1 MGLGF
6 YEWLTVAVPVFVV
19 AAIMFLIFIWARKR
33 HPKIYE
39 PRCAKVLV
47 GSESTSPLLPR
58 GNLAWIF
65 PLLGTPL
72 EVVARRAG
80 VDAAAYLVFVRN
92 MALALGVLLLSCL
105 TLLPIYKTTNG
116 ALEEFNGF
124 SLSNIEENS
133 GRLWVPAGVS
143 WIAAAAVY
151 YFAYRAVQRVVAM
164 KREVEKKNASPHQLS
179 VMVTNVPEACR
190 EVGAIQK
197 CFEEAFP
204 GQVLNVQLLRT
215 YEDSYSKMLGEY
227 SSAWAALKHAEAL
240 AEQRPEKVPLT
251 RERCWGKKLEAIP
264 FYTQRC
270 QEYRAELER
279 LRDSYEKLPVLPYA
293 FVTLSSLSSARE
305 APARMAEKGWTVTAA
320 PEPRDIVWS
329 NLLKCRSPTSQ
340 LIRNALVCLLV
351 SIIIIFFIIPV
362 GLCQMLVNLEELA
375 EKLKL
380 DFILDN
386 KGAFW
391 ISLLQGLMPTILLAL
406 LNALVVPVF
415 MFLAYLSGAETFSS
429 IEKLTMKYAYFF
441 LMFNSFFFV
450 VIGGSLFNKMTEV
463 MNDPGRIVPLLG
475 ESLPKVGTFFI
486 CFVTVALGS
495 VLGTLSLIGK
505 LIVSG
510 IMLKYFCKTDRECAA
525 VLEPSSPPYGVMY
538 AQCLFY
544 LSLTFC
550 YALISPLFVLFG
562 CCYFCLEFVSS
573 SYLLSYVYKSR
584 FQSSGLQFLSAVR
597 FALGGFLVGQLTL
610 LCAISLKESGA
621 LAICVPLPF
630 VTVIL
635 IAWLPRGVGKSLFDD
650 GLSAEAAAEVEAD
663 VQRHG
668 NLVQLASQAV
678 KALDW
683 MDPSYTVNLDEP
695 FQQKFQWVNV
705 GKAEDI

>member
-1 MGLGF
+1 MF
-6 YEWLTVAVPVFVV
+6 FIFV
-19 AAIMFLIFIWARKR
+19 WARKR

-39 PRCAKVLV
+39 PRTAKELIGFEIASPVSPSGCLAWLYPLL
-47 GSESTSPLLPR
+47 STS
-58 GNLAWIF
+58 
-65 PLLGTPL
+65 L
-72 EVVARRAG
+72 EVVATRAG
-80 VDAAAYLVFVRN
+80 VDAAAYLVFIRN
-92 MALALGVLLLSCL
+92 TALALATLLLLNCA
-105 TLLPIYKTTNG
+105 TLIPVYG
-116 ALEEFNGF
+116 SAEWGLEEFDSV
-124 SLSNIEENS
+124 SLANVESGS

-143 WIAAAAVY
+143 WLGAAAVY
-151 YFAYRAVQRVVAM
+151 YFAYTAVQRVVAM
-164 KREVEKKNASPHQLS
+164 KRQAERTVTSPHQLS
-179 VMVTNVPEACR
+179 VLVTNVPEASR
-190 EVGAIQK
+190 DATAIQK
-197 CFEEAFP
+197 FFEESFA
-204 GQVLNVQLLRT
+204 GKVLHVQTLRAHPAE
-215 YEDSYSKMLGEY
+215 YAKSLGKY
-227 SSAWAALKHAEAL
+227 RSAWAALKHSEAV
-240 AEQRPEKVPLT
+240 AEQQPDKGPPMTKEK
-251 RERCWGKKLEAIP
+251 CCGKKVEAIP
-264 FYTQRC
+264 WYTQKC
-270 QEYRAELER
+270 TEHRADVQR
-279 LRDSYEKLPVLPYA
+279 MRDSYEKLPVLPYA
-293 FVTLSSLSSARE
+293 FVTFNSLTAARE
-305 APARMAEKGWTVTAA
+305 APERMAQKGWTVIPA

-329 NLLKCRSPTSQ
+329 NLLQCRTPGAQ
-340 LIRNALVCLLV
+340 LKRSVAVCLVV

-362 GLCQMLVNLEELA
+362 GMCQTLVNLEDMA

-391 ISLLQGLMPTILLAL
+391 ISLLQGLMPTILLAV
-406 LNALVVPVF
+406 LNALVIPVF
-415 MFLAYLSGAETFSS
+415 MFLAYLSGVERISD
-429 IEKLTMKYAYFF
+429 IERLTMKFAYFF
-441 LMFNSFFFV
+441 LIFNSFLFV
-450 VIGGSLFNKMTEV
+450 VIGGSLFNKLEELSD
-463 MNDPGRIVPLLG
+463 NPSDIVPILG

-486 CFVTVALGS
+486 CFITLALGS
-495 VLGTLSLIGK
+495 GPATLSLIGK

-510 IMLKYFCKTDRECAA
+510 IMLKYLCKTDRERAA
-525 VLEPSSPPYGVMY
+525 VLEPGSNAYGVKY
-538 AQCLFY
+538 AQSLFFLT
-544 LSLTFC
+544 LSFC
-550 YALISPLFVLFG
+550 YGAITPVLVLFG
-562 CCYFCLEFVSS
+562 FCYFGLEYISS
-573 SYLLSYVYKSR
+573 CYLLSYVYKSR
-584 FQSSGLQFLSAVR
+584 FQTAGSGFLSAVR